1 MILLAKLASWVI
13 EAKNV
18 SLLDTLNTPRG
29 MFSLVNKPIKVFLNW
44 NHKMSLFQRM
54 NFHKDVILHQ
64 ILIFFRLKNLILA
77 LLYFNILQVE
87 DVHERFNP
95 SGSEQKIQIL

>member
-1 MILLAKLASWVI
+1 MILLANLASWVI

-29 MFSLVNKPIKVFLNW
+29 MFSSVNKPIKVFPNW

-95 SGSEQKIQIL
+95 SGSEQKIEIL